1 METVRQRKKKKD
13 AEGTNEEAEM
23 TRSCVHVQYA
33 PVFPGA
39 IHWVGE
45 GGTNAKRKA
54 RIWRHRK
61 QEHGQ
66 PSLVLAAQTFAGLF
80 AFKIKGKMGSY
91 LTIWWTK

>member
-39 IHWVGE
+39 IH
-45 GGTNAKRKA
+45 
-54 RIWRHRK
+54 
-61 QEHGQ
+61 
-66 PSLVLAAQTFAGLF
+66 
-80 AFKIKGKMGSY
+80 
-91 LTIWWTK
+91 